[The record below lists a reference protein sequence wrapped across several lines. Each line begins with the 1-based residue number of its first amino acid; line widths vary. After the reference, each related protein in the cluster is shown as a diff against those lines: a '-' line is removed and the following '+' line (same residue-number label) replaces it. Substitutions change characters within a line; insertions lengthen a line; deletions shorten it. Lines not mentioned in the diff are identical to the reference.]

1 MIASMQDHQLRVPQL
16 LDHAARYH
24 GDREIVTA
32 WPDGSVTRIT
42 WATLANDARKMA
54 QAFER
59 LGIKPGDRVATLAMN
74 HTPHL
79 VAWFGAI
86 GMGAI
91 VHTLNP
97 RLFDEQLIYTVNHA
111 ADRVLLYDCAFQQ
124 QVDRLRDRWP
134 TIERFIRIDG
144 DGPGSL
150 LELLN
155 VEDGEC
161 DWYGGDER
169 EPSMLCY
176 TSGTTGAPKGVLYTH
191 RSTVLHAMAGV
202 APSMFDLS
210 ATSVVLPIVPLFH
223 AAGWGLPFAAAIAGA
238 KMVLCPTNEPT
249 ILSQTMTRE
258 HVTHSAG
265 VPTVW
270 LSLLAHAD
278 AANAF
283 PRALRHVSIGGSAAP
298 ASMIARFEAAGVRV
312 AHIWGMTE
320 TSPLG
325 TMGQRPVGWAL
336 MDEAQK
342 LSVASRQGKPP
353 YGVELAL
360 VDDAGEPVT
369 HDGVSPG
376 RLRVRGPWVV
386 HRYYAADADAVDDD
400 GWFDTGDVAV
410 MHPDGTMQI
419 TDRAKDM
426 IKSGGEW
433 ISSVELENAAIG
445 CAGVAEAAAI
455 GAIHPKW
462 GERPILLV
470 VRRPGSTVTSDELRL
485 HLQNHVA
492 KWWLPDEVIF
502 VEELPHTAT
511 GKLLK
516 SALRDRYAKIL
527 IDG

>member
-1 MIASMQDHQLRVPQL
+1 
-16 LDHAARYH
+16 
-24 GDREIVTA
+24 
-32 WPDGSVTRIT
+32 
-42 WATLANDARKMA
+42 
-54 QAFER
+54 
-59 LGIKPGDRVATLAMN
+59 
-74 HTPHL
+74 
-79 VAWFGAI
+79 
-86 GMGAI
+86 
-91 VHTLNP
+91 
-97 RLFDEQLIYTVNHA
+97 
-111 ADRVLLYDCAFQQ
+111 
-124 QVDRLRDRWP
+124 
-134 TIERFIRIDG
+134 
-144 DGPGSL
+144 
-150 LELLN
+150 
-155 VEDGEC
+155 
-161 DWYGGDER
+161 
-169 EPSMLCY
+169 
-176 TSGTTGAPKGVLYTH
+176 
-191 RSTVLHAMAGV
+191 
-202 APSMFDLS
+202 
-210 ATSVVLPIVPLFH
+210 
-223 AAGWGLPFAAAIAGA
+223 
-238 KMVLCPTNEPT
+238 
-249 ILSQTMTRE
+249 
-258 HVTHSAG
+258 
-265 VPTVW
+265 
-270 LSLLAHAD
+270 
-278 AANAF
+278 
-283 PRALRHVSIGGSAAP
+283 
-298 ASMIARFEAAGVRV
+298 
-312 AHIWGMTE
+312 
-320 TSPLG
+320 
-325 TMGQRPVGWAL
+325 

-492 KWWLPDEVIF
+492 KWWLPDQVIF